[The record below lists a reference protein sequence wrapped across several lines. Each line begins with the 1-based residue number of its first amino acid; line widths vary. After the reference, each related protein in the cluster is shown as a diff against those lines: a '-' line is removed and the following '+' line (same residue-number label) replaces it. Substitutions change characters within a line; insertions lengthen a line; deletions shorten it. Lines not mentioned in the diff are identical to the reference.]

1 LRTEFSWKAG
11 FDRMRRY
18 QRYFHGMEARIARL
32 EEQPLIRDEE
42 KQDQFLPLWDAWQE
56 EWHARPEAVRLWEI
70 GWMLEEWR
78 LQLFAPRVPH
88 LGKVSAKRIEKALG
102 L

>member
-1 LRTEFSWKAG
+1 
-11 FDRMRRY
+11 
-18 QRYFHGMEARIARL
+18 
-32 EEQPLIRDEE
+32 
-42 KQDQFLPLWDAWQE
+42 
-56 EWHARPEAVRLWEI
+56 
-70 GWMLEEWR
+70 MLEEWR